1 MIEWI
6 WILSGLAAGAGI
18 GFLAAVSGR
27 KGIEANVRFLQEELQ
42 RVQKREAAM
51 QEDKERLAKDNT
63 RLEEQLRTVR
73 QRLEEQKKEVGDMHE
88 LLTDRFK
95 NLANEILEDKSRRF
109 TEENRSNLEKILT
122 PLNKDIEAFRKQV
135 DEVYHKEAT
144 GRTLLENKIAELVKL
159 NNRISEDATNLT
171 RALKGDTKTQGDWGE
186 MILERILENSGLA
199 KGREY
204 FIQETLRDE
213 NNRAVKGEK
222 GGSLRPDVVVVY
234 PDNRKVVIDSKVS
247 LTAYAGYCSAETDA
261 ERDAALRAHLL
272 SLRKHI
278 DELSKKDYC
287 AYTDGALDFV
297 MLFIPNEAS
306 YVLAMQSD
314 NRLWNEAYR
323 KRVLILSPANL
334 IAALKLTADL
344 WSREYQNRNAQEIAD
359 RGAKLYDKCLAF
371 LDSFT
376 QIGDQIL
383 KTQEVYE
390 QALSRL
396 KNGNGNLIAQTRKL
410 RQLGVK
416 SRKSDKERA
425 IWARLPDEAMPDETE
440 E

>member
-1 MIEWI
+1 MIEWMGI
-6 WILSGLAAGAGI
+6 LAALLAGTGL
-18 GFLAAVSGR
+18 GFLMAIPGR
-27 KGIEANVRFLQEELQ
+27 KGIGANVRFLQGELQ
-42 RVQKREAAM
+42 RVREQDTLIRA
-51 QEDKERLAKDNT
+51 EKEKLAKENI
-63 RLEEQLRTVR
+63 RLEEQLRMIQ
-73 QRLEEQKKEVGDMHE
+73 QRLEEQKKEVGEMQV
-88 LLTDRFK
+88 LLTDQFK
-95 NLANEILEDKSRRF
+95 NLANEILEDKSQRF
-109 TEENRSNLEKILT
+109 TETNRSNLEKILV

-144 GRTLLENKIAELVKL
+144 ERTVLESKIAELVKL
-159 NNRISEDATNLT
+159 NNQISQDATNLT

-186 MILERILENSGLA
+186 MILERILENSGLV

-204 FIQETLRDE
+204 FIQETLRDQ
-213 NNRAVKGEK
+213 NDRIVRGET

-247 LTAYAGYCSAETDA
+247 LTAYAGYCNSETDA
-261 ERDAALRAHLL
+261 ERDAALRGHLH

-287 AYTDGALDFV
+287 AYADGTLDFV
-297 MLFIPNEAS
+297 MMFIPNEAS
-306 YVLAMQSD
+306 YVLAMQAD
-314 NRLWNEAYR
+314 EHLWNEAYR

-376 QIGDQIL
+376 EIGEHIR
-383 KTQEVYE
+383 KTEDVYE

-396 KNGNGNLIAQTRKL
+396 KTGSGNLIAQTQKL
-410 RQLGVK
+410 KKLGVK
-416 SRKSDKERA
+416 SRKADKEQA
-425 IWARLPDEAMPDETE
+425 IWARLPEGTE
-440 E
+440 QEEEE

>member
-6 WILSGLAAGAGI
+6 GILSGLAAGAVL
-18 GFLAAVSGR
+18 GFVAAIPGR
-27 KGIEANVRFLQEELQ
+27 KGIEANVRFLQGELQ
-42 RVQKREAAM
+42 RIREQESRM
-51 QEDKERLAKDNT
+51 QEEKEHLAKENT
-63 RLEEQLRTVR
+63 RLEEQLRTMQ
-73 QRLEEQKKEVGDMHE
+73 QRLEEQKKEVGEMHV
-88 LLTDRFK
+88 LLTDQFK
-95 NLANEILEDKSRRF
+95 NLANEILEDKSQRF
-109 TEENRSNLEKILT
+109 TEANRNNLEKILT

-144 GRTLLENKIAELVKL
+144 ERTMLENKIAELVKL
-159 NNRISEDATNLT
+159 NNQISEDATNLT

-186 MILERILENSGLA
+186 MILERILENSGLV

-213 NNRAVKGEK
+213 NDRAVRGEK
-222 GGSLRPDVVVVY
+222 GGCLRPDVVIVY

-261 ERDAALRAHLL
+261 EREAALRAHLH
-272 SLRKHI
+272 SLRKHV
-278 DELSKKDYC
+278 DELSEKDYC

-297 MLFIPNEAS
+297 MMFVPNEAS
-306 YVLAMQSD
+306 YVLAMQAD

-376 QIGDQIL
+376 EIGEHIR
-383 KTQEVYE
+383 KTQDVYE
-390 QALSRL
+390 QALGRL
-396 KNGNGNLIAQTRKL
+396 KTGNGNLIVQARKL
-410 RQLGVK
+410 KELGVK
-416 SRKSDKERA
+416 SRKTDKEKA
-425 IWARLPDEAMPDETE
+425 IWARLPEETE
-440 E
+440 QEGEE

>member
-6 WILSGLAAGAGI
+6 GILLGLLAGAGM
-18 GFLAAVSGR
+18 GFLVAILGR
-27 KGIEANVRFLQEELQ
+27 KGLEANIRFLQEELQ
-42 RVQKREAAM
+42 RSQKRETVV
-51 QEDKERLAKDNT
+51 QEDKERLAKENI
-63 RLEEQLRTVR
+63 RLEEQLRTVQ
-73 QRLEEQKKEVGDMHE
+73 QRLEEQKKEAGEIHV
-88 LLTDRFK
+88 LLTDQFK

-109 TEENRSNLEKILT
+109 TEANRSNLEKILT

-144 GRTLLENKIAELVKL
+144 ERTMLESKIAELVKL
-159 NNRISEDATNLT
+159 NNQISQDATNLT
-171 RALKGDTKTQGDWGE
+171 RALKGDAKTQGDWGE
-186 MILERILENSGLA
+186 MILERILENSGLV

-213 NNRAVKGEK
+213 NNRAVRGEK
-222 GGSLRPDVVVVY
+222 GGCLRPDVVVVY

-261 ERDAALRAHLL
+261 EREVALRAHLL

-278 DELSKKDYC
+278 DELAGKDYC

-297 MLFIPNEAS
+297 MMFIPNEAS
-306 YVLAMQSD
+306 YVLAMQAD

-376 QIGDQIL
+376 EIGDQIR
-383 KTQEVYE
+383 KTQESYE
-390 QALSRL
+390 QAMNRL
-396 KNGNGNLIAQTRKL
+396 KNGNGNLIAQTQKL

-416 SRKSDKERA
+416 SRKTDKERA
-425 IWARLPDEAMPDETE
+425 IWARLPDAAMPE
-440 E
+440 EEEE

>member
-6 WILSGLAAGAGI
+6 GILAGLLAGAGL
-18 GFLAAVSGR
+18 GFWVAVSGR
-27 KGIEANVRFLQEELQ
+27 KGVEANVRYLEGELQ
-42 RVQKREAAM
+42 RMRGQETRM
-51 QEDKERLAKDNT
+51 QEEKERLAKENT
-63 RLEEQLRTVR
+63 RLDEQLRTMQ
-73 QRLEEQKKEVGDMHE
+73 QRLEEQKKEVGQMHV
-88 LLTDRFK
+88 LLTDQFK

-109 TEENRSNLEKILT
+109 TEANRNNLEKILT

-144 GRTLLENKIAELVKL
+144 ERTMLEKKIAELVEL
-159 NNRISEDATNLT
+159 NNQISQDATNLT

-186 MILERILENSGLA
+186 MILERILENSGLV

-213 NNRAVKGEK
+213 NDRVVRSEK

-247 LTAYAGYCSAETDA
+247 LTAYAAYCCAETDA
-261 ERDAALRAHLL
+261 ERDAALRAHLH
-272 SLRKHI
+272 SLRKHV
-278 DELSKKDYC
+278 DELAEKDYC

-297 MLFIPNEAS
+297 MMFIPNEAS
-306 YVLAMQSD
+306 YVLAMQAD
-314 NRLWNEAYR
+314 NGLWNEAYR

-376 QIGDQIL
+376 EIGDHIR
-383 KTQEVYE
+383 KTQDVYE

-396 KNGNGNLIAQTRKL
+396 KTGNGNLLVQTQKL

-416 SRKSDKERA
+416 SRKTDKERA
-425 IWARLPDEAMPDETE
+425 IWARLPEGTE
-440 E
+440 EPEGEE

>member
-6 WILSGLAAGAGI
+6 GILLGLLAGAGM
-18 GFLAAVSGR
+18 GFLVTILGR
-27 KGIEANVRFLQEELQ
+27 KGLEANIRFLQEELQ
-42 RVQKREAAM
+42 RSQKRETVV
-51 QEDKERLAKDNT
+51 QEDKERLAKENI
-63 RLEEQLRTVR
+63 RLEEQLRTVQ
-73 QRLEEQKKEVGDMHE
+73 QRLEEQKKEVGEIHV
-88 LLTDRFK
+88 LLTDQFK

-109 TEENRSNLEKILT
+109 TEANRSNLEKILT

-144 GRTLLENKIAELVKL
+144 ERTMLESKIAELVKL
-159 NNRISEDATNLT
+159 NNQISQDATNLT
-171 RALKGDTKTQGDWGE
+171 RALKGDAKTQGDWGE
-186 MILERILENSGLA
+186 MILERILENSGLV

-213 NNRAVKGEK
+213 NNRAVRGEK
-222 GGSLRPDVVVVY
+222 GGCLRPDVVVVY

-261 ERDAALRAHLL
+261 EREAALRAHLL

-278 DELSKKDYC
+278 DELAGKDYC

-297 MLFIPNEAS
+297 MMFIPNEAS
-306 YVLAMQSD
+306 YVLAMQAD

-371 LDSFT
+371 IDSFT
-376 QIGDQIL
+376 EIGDQIR
-383 KTQEVYE
+383 KTQESYE
-390 QALSRL
+390 QAMNRL
-396 KNGNGNLIAQTRKL
+396 KNGNGNLIAQTQKL

-416 SRKSDKERA
+416 SRKTDKERA
-425 IWARLPDEAMPDETE
+425 IWARLPDAAMPE
-440 E
+440 EEEE